1 MSKLIQRYLYFTLG
15 LIINSFG
22 IAFITK
28 STMGTSQISSVPYV
42 LSLHFTNISFG
53 TFTFIM
59 NMIFILIQVVLLKK
73 SFFLVQ
79 LLQIPV
85 NLVFSILIDAGM
97 WILSWFVPG
106 TLALRIFS
114 LLLGCMILAFG
125 ISIEVAPNVVTVPG
139 EGIVKAI
146 AQVYRQDFGKV
157 KVIFDVTLIVIASI
171 LSLIFFHKLHGVGFG
186 TIVSAL
192 IVGRLVSVINHHVTL
207 IHRIRRLTVNP
218 EWKA

>member
-1 MSKLIQRYLYFTLG
+1 
-15 LIINSFG
+15 
-22 IAFITK
+22 
-28 STMGTSQISSVPYV
+28 MGTSQISSVPYV